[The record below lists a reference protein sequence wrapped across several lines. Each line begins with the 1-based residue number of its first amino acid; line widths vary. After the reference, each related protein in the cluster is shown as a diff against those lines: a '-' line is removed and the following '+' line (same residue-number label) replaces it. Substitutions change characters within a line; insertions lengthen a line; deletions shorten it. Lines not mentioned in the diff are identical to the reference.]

1 MKKAFTLLEVLIS
14 ITIFLILI
22 VFLYKTIDQTKHSN
36 NLFSKKEERLKE
48 LNHLHNIFLEDIA
61 EASSVTILFDKNKN
75 SIVKIV
81 TNNTYHNSYFNN
93 VTYLINSTEKFIR
106 IESLEAFNENES
118 INVAFFDNSY
128 IDVLIADIEYFEAK
142 NSGSN
147 YNFFI
152 KQKTKERNFFNIYKL
167 RDKL

>member
-1 MKKAFTLLEVLIS
+1 MKKAFTLLELLIS

-22 VFLYKTIDQTKHSN
+22 VFLYKTIDQTKHAN
-36 NLFSKKEERLKE
+36 NLFFKKEERLKE

-61 EASSVTILFDKNKN
+61 EASSVNILLDKNKN

-118 INVAFFDNSY
+118 INVAFFENSY
-128 IDVLIADIEYFEAK
+128 IDVLIENIEYFEAQ

-152 KQKTKERNFFNIYKL
+152 KQKNREREFFNMYKIIL
-167 RDKL
+167 QN

>member
-1 MKKAFTLLEVLIS
+1 MKKAFTLLELLIS

-61 EASSVTILFDKNKN
+61 EASSVNILLDKNKN

-106 IESLEAFNENES
+106 IESLEAFNENEL
-118 INVAFFDNSY
+118 INEAFFDNSY
-128 IDVLIADIEYFEAK
+128 IDVLIEDIEYFEAQS
-142 NSGSN
+142 SGSN

-152 KQKTKERNFFNIYKL
+152 KQKNREREFFNIYKIHY
-167 RDKL
+167 KE